1 MTEPFTTREKARPGN
16 LGQSV
21 SYEDDDGA
29 GATES
34 NTARTSTAPKEQ
46 AWIRKGVE
54 HWEEQT
60 CIHFTNTATVSA
72 KSLLFVLFQCRKG
85 IVAHEIGHA
94 LGFWHEQARNDRDEY
109 ITVINDNVE
118 LDQVIKDFQIRK
130 HIECTSNEKLHLFQQ
145 FGQLTARDESQLTI
159 RTNKPLLQHTIGQR
173 EELSFF
179 DVKLANLAYC
189 NGYQDPKNCSRCR
202 CPDGLGG
209 DFCDTVATSAN
220 CGGIIELQ
228 TDETKRVASP
238 AYPSYYRPGVKCYW
252 LIKSP
257 KGTVIKLR
265 FVAPYMQSDTCS
277 QSNPFTPCDDFLEVR
292 TSDNLGLTGGRFCCN
307 DTSQTKLMQFPVVSD
322 ANHILLL
329 FKTVYGV
336 TRGFQVDISSDALSC
351 GGLAPVQLYRHLYNH
366 LSFQNLA
373 ARSEVIQRPNLEESC
388 GGCEDTVT
396 EKQYRCK
403 RQVKRPCEQTWSTV
417 EVDPSCI
424 NPYTGCTRE
433 KTVFHSRTSE
443 CLKSESYC
451 CDGFTKELNQP
462 FCTKDAVSRIDPIIS
477 SSITTEEA
485 RTTGPQ
491 GWNTWSDWSSCSV
504 SCGGCGQ
511 QSRNRTC
518 LEGQT
523 CSGANT
529 ETQPCGTTPCD
540 TGNTQQTCSSTKTV
554 SISCMFVGTC
564 YKLVTEYYS
573 QPSKC
578 CCGFEVAN
586 SLCVVKQ
593 RR

>member
-1 MTEPFTTREKARPGN
+1 MHYSGE
-16 LGQSV
+16 
-21 SYEDDDGA
+21 
-29 GATES
+29 
-34 NTARTSTAPKEQ
+34 
-46 AWIRKGVE
+46 
-54 HWEEQT
+54 
-60 CIHFTNTATVSA
+60 
-72 KSLLFVLFQCRKG
+72 
-85 IVAHEIGHA
+85 
-94 LGFWHEQARNDRDEY
+94 
-109 ITVINDNVE
+109 
-118 LDQVIKDFQIRK
+118 
-130 HIECTSNEKLHLFQQ
+130 Q
-145 FGQLTARDESQLTI
+145 FGKLTARDESELTI

-189 NGYQDPKNCSRCR
+189 NDTCSPDQLNGTCLYEGYQDPKNCSRCR

-257 KGTVIKLR
+257 KGSVIKLR
-265 FVAPYMQSDTCS
+265 FVAPYIQSDTCS

-336 TRGFQVDISSDALSC
+336 TRGFQVDISS
-351 GGLAPVQLYRHLYNH
+351 
-366 LSFQNLA
+366 
-373 ARSEVIQRPNLEESC
+373 ESC

-417 EVDPSCI
+417 EVVPSCV

-485 RTTGPQ
+485 STTGPQ